1 MSGAIASMGSGRN
14 TPNHAFFLS
23 ALPCI
28 RAIGS
33 LNTRGCG
40 IQPRNDYLIRCRTFL
55 RSNAR
60 LCVCVARGQHC
71 GRTYARTPIR
81 TQTRIRRC
89 IMQSAGTH
97 TQRNMV
103 VVDWLVERVHYEIVG
118 QFKWCRRERDSEV

>member
-60 LCVCVARGQHC
+60 LCVCVWREGSTAGAHTHAHLSAHKHGYGGASCSQLV
-71 GRTYARTPIR
+71 RTLSVTWWSLI
-81 TQTRIRRC
+81 
-89 IMQSAGTH
+89 G
-97 TQRNMV
+97 
-103 VVDWLVERVHYEIVG
+103 
-118 QFKWCRRERDSEV
+118 